1 MHGERLRGGFRFR
14 AFQNAAA
21 SPVVGMLNL
30 KSVVFK
36 VAILPPQGRQF
47 APAFSQCAIQENQQL
62 IPELKHRETEL
73 ELFRQ

>member
-1 MHGERLRGGFRFR
+1 MHGERFGGGFRFR

-21 SPVVGMLNL
+21 PPVVGMLNL

-36 VAILPPQGRQF
+36 VAVLPTQSRKF
-47 APAFSQCAIQENQQL
+47 TPARSQCAIQENQQL